1 LTRPRAWQGLSLVL
15 TLAGAPAAQAQQVE
29 QIGSRP
35 EASRVVQQ
43 IPVEFAPP
51 PEARRE
57 APDASQPQL
66 SSSGDSRRQ
75 APQLTVEGRA
85 VRAPAQLYEGGRT
98 AQPSEALSMPS
109 EGRTGHVTPVHGKD
123 RCDRDS
129 GDEHKRAACAR
140 VIETRSAEFARPG
153 AATLSPEQRLL
164 VEQRARDSGNFGA
177 VRRLATTGLAAGS
190 VEEQGVASYAINT
203 APTPTKEAPKEDS
216 ISAESAAIINAIV
229 GAAAGAPP
237 Q

>member
-1 LTRPRAWQGLSLVL
+1 MRAWQTLTLVL

-35 EASRVVQQ
+35 EASRTVQQ
-43 IPVEFAPP
+43 IPAAPAP
-51 PEARRE
+51 LAAEAPRE

-85 VRAPAQLYEGGRT
+85 VRAPAQLYKGART
-98 AQPSEALSMPS
+98 AQPSEALSKPS
-109 EGRTGHVTPVHGKD
+109 EGRTGQVTPVHGKD
-123 RCDRDS
+123 RCDRES

-140 VIETRSAEFARPG
+140 VIETRSAEFARPDP
-153 AATLSPEQRLL
+153 ATLSPEQRLL
-164 VEQRARDSGNFGA
+164 VEQRARDAGNFGA

-203 APTPTKEAPKEDS
+203 APTPTEEAPKEDM

-229 GAAAGAPP
+229 GAATGAPP